1 MSNFISDYLQTIIHP
16 KRSLQNLL
24 AKHNYFFLGFLYILI
39 PIVAYTLLYI
49 FLTMA
54 HGAPSSFTPW
64 LNISKENYYSVNRFL
79 LAPSMI
85 LCWFVAASVIQVL
98 SYCMN
103 GKGSFEQ
110 TLAAIALSISI
121 AMWGA
126 LIHDLP
132 VSFLSAISVLDAK
145 QHEID
150 MNSPTIFRTLLW
162 ICYSVYGI
170 AFFILFPLAV
180 RVVHQLS
187 LAKSIITGIVAFI
200 VFQLLFFVFNR

>member
-1 MSNFISDYLQTIIHP
+1 M
-16 KRSLQNLL
+16 
-24 AKHNYFFLGFLYILI
+24 LI
-39 PIVAYTLLYI
+39 PIVAYTLLYV

-54 HGAPSSFTPW
+54 HGAPSAFTPW
-64 LNISKENYYSVNRFL
+64 LSISKENYYSVNRFL

-85 LCWFVAASVIQVL
+85 LCWLVATSVIQVL
-98 SYCMN
+98 CYCMN

-121 AMWGA
+121 AIWGA

-132 VSFLSAISVLDAK
+132 VSFLSAIGVLNAR

-162 ICYSVYGI
+162 ICYYVYAI
-170 AFFILFPLAV
+170 AFFILFPLTV

-187 LAKSIITGIVAFI
+187 LTKSIITGTLVFI
-200 VFQLLFFVFNR
+200 IFQLLFFVFNR